1 VARLATVGDVDAI
14 CRVCAATLRET
25 YRGIYP
31 PAEIEGMIGELYRP
45 DLIRAEIGAADGW
58 WGWVVAEVGGVVAA
72 AGGGGPSE
80 AGVCE
85 LHVLCVDP
93 PLQKGG
99 LGTAVLDRFTAQ
111 ARAAGVSLQ
120 RISVEPWNAASLAF
134 FRRHGFVERGRGTS
148 DPAWGAADEAIELDR
163 AI

>member
-1 VARLATVGDVDAI
+1 VEAI

-25 YRGIYP
+25 YRGVYP
-31 PAEIEGMIGELYRP
+31 PAEIEDMIGELYRP
-45 DLIRAEIGAADGW
+45 DLIRAEIGPADGW
-58 WGWVVAEVGGVVAA
+58 WGWMVAEVDGVVA

-93 PLQKGG
+93 PMQKNG
-99 LGTAVLDRFTAQ
+99 LGTAILELFTAK
-111 ARAAGVSLQ
+111 ARSAGVSLQ

-134 FRRHGFVERGRGTS
+134 FRRHGFVERGRRRS
-148 DPAWGAADEAIELDR
+148 DPAWGAADEAVELDR